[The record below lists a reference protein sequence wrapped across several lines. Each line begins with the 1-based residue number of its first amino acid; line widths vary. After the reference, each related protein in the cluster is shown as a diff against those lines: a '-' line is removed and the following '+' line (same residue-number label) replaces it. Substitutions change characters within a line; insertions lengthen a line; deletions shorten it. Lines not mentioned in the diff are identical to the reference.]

1 MTSPQFVQPRPT
13 PPQVSGREDSRSP
26 SKANDAQRRA
36 FEKLLSEEETEA
48 ADTAADTTGHAEWGL
63 APLPTFSTM
72 DEDSPLPG
80 QDLAPTP
87 PAVAAPCAAA
97 EAPADIQVPAPYF
110 PPAPA
115 PAQQA
120 GLYSHLAL
128 PHGQAAEMGRFEVL
142 DGSMVSRV
150 ELNATPQ
157 GGMTV
162 TVGTSVQHASLLD
175 RYLPQLQRR
184 LPEKVAAHVRVQER
198 DRSRD

>member
-1 MTSPQFVQPRPT
+1 MTSPQSVQPRPA
-13 PPQVSGREDSRSP
+13 PPQASRREDSRSP
-26 SKANDAQRRA
+26 SKASDAQRQA

-48 ADTAADTTGHAEWGL
+48 DAAGHAEWGL
-63 APLPTFSTM
+63 TPPPSFSTR
-72 DEDSPLPG
+72 DEDSLLSG
-80 QDLAPTP
+80 QELAPSP
-87 PAVAAPCAAA
+87 PAVGVPCAAA

-120 GLYSHLAL
+120 GLYAHLAL

-198 DRSRD
+198 DGARD